1 MTHRLFVLPAV
12 QDDIAAA
19 AAWYDSERSGL
30 GQAFLERIDGLLQQ
44 VTKAPYQFPTIQPGV
59 RRGLTRRFPYGVYF
73 MVSESRVDVLAVIHL
88 HRHPESWK
96 RGR

>member
-1 MTHRLFVLPAV
+1 MSRRLFVLPAA

-19 AAWYDSERSGL
+19 AAWYESMRRGL
-30 GQAFLERIDGLLQQ
+30 GLALLEKVDELLQR
-44 VTKAPYQFPTIQPGV
+44 VAEAPHQFPTIQPSV

-73 MVSESRVDVLAVIHL
+73 TVSEDRVDVLAVIHL
-88 HRHPESWK
+88 HRHQESWK